1 MQVNEQSLLLYMCNR
16 FPYIHKSCQSP
27 EKDSVSESQSNT
39 LLNERYRILR
49 PLGQGGFGKT
59 FLAVDEKCRSYS
71 TPRLCVIK
79 QFFPQSQTLNYKQKA
94 SELFHQESL
103 HLAELGK
110 HPQIPQLLDIFKQNG
125 QQYLVQEWIDGQN
138 LEQELKEAGAF
149 NEAEIVLLLRE
160 LLPVLGFI
168 HKHNC
173 IHRDIKPANIIR
185 RQSDRQL
192 VLVDFGAAKC
202 TSDVILEKTGT
213 LIGSAEYASPEQ
225 IRGKAVFASDLYSLG
240 VTCLRLITQMSPFD
254 LHDCSED
261 NWIWRS
267 YLTEPIG
274 TSLEQILSKLLQRAT
289 KLRYQSAA
297 EVLIDLNDLPK
308 YSKHL
313 VGQSKSMKSDGND
326 DDFETYFGCSQKE
339 NLPASITV
347 YSTALDIHSIAAITV
362 FDPKTQAWYY
372 LPPKMEARQI
382 APKAATRLSPRLGAL
397 AVGDKTSLEMSLR
410 ILNIITQNTSKIS
423 EFFLTAIATI
433 LIVYFSVAAVASQV
447 RLSSVSN
454 NEKVE
459 NLKIFS
465 DIIHTK

>member
-1 MQVNEQSLLLYMCNR
+1 MCDCP
-16 FPYIHKSCQSP
+16 PYIDKSRQSP
-27 EKDSVSESQSNT
+27 KKDSVSGFRNT

-59 FLAVDEKCRSYS
+59 FLAVDEKCRSYP

-79 QFFPQSQTLNYKQKA
+79 QFFPQSQIDYNQKA
-94 SELFHQESL
+94 FELFHQESL
-103 HLAELGK
+103 RLAELGK
-110 HPQIPQLLDIFKQNG
+110 HPQIPELLDIFEQDG

-149 NEAEIVLLLRE
+149 YEAEILLLLRE
-160 LLPVLGFI
+160 LLPVLAFV

-185 RQSDRQL
+185 RKSDRQL

-202 TSDVILEKTGT
+202 TTDGILEKTGT

-240 VTCLRLITQMSPFD
+240 VTCLRLLTQMSPFD

-261 NWIWRS
+261 NWVWRS
-267 YLTEPIG
+267 YLSEPIG
-274 TSLEQILSKLLQRAT
+274 TSLEQILDKLLQRAT

-297 EVLIDLNDLPK
+297 EVLRDLNDLPK
-308 YSKHL
+308 HSKHL
-313 VGQSKSMKSDGND
+313 VGQSKSMKSDGNN

-347 YSTALDIHSIAAITV
+347 YSAALDIHLIAAITV

-372 LPPKMEARQI
+372 LPPKISARQI
-382 APKAATRLSPRLGAL
+382 AQKAATYLSPRLGASDRTL
-397 AVGDKTSLEMSLR
+397 VEPDKTSLEMSLQ
-410 ILNIITQNTSKIS
+410 ILSTITQKVSKIS
-423 EFFLTAIATI
+423 EFLLTAIATI
-433 LIVYFSVAAVASQV
+433 LIGYLSVAAVGSQV
-447 RLSSVSN
+447 RVPSASN
-454 NEKVE
+454 NQKIE
-459 NLKIFS
+459 NLRIFPN
-465 DIIHTK
+465 IFRTERK

>member
-1 MQVNEQSLLLYMCNR
+1 MCDCL
-16 FPYIHKSCQSP
+16 PYTHKSRQPP
-27 EKDSVSESQSNT
+27 EKDSVSGFSQSNT

-49 PLGQGGFGKT
+49 LLGQGGFGKT
-59 FLAVDEKCRSYS
+59 FLAVDEKCRSYP

-79 QFFPQSQTLNYKQKA
+79 QFFPQSQTLQYKQKA

-103 HLAELGK
+103 RLAELGK
-110 HPQIPQLLDIFKQNG
+110 HPQIPQLFDFFEQDG

-149 NEAEIVLLLRE
+149 NEAEILLLLRE

-185 RQSDRQL
+185 PKSDRQL

-202 TSDVILEKTGT
+202 TTDGILEKTGT

-240 VTCLRLITQMSPFD
+240 VTCLRLLTQMSPFD

-261 NWIWRS
+261 NWIWCP

-274 TSLEQILSKLLQRAT
+274 TSLEQILAKLLQRAT

-297 EVLIDLNDLPK
+297 EVLLDLNELPK

-313 VGQSKSMKSDGND
+313 VGQSKSIASDGNY
-326 DDFETYFGCSQKE
+326 DDFETYFGCSHKE
-339 NLPASITV
+339 NLPASLTV
-347 YSTALDIHSIAAITV
+347 YSAALDIHSIAAITV

-372 LPPKMEARQI
+372 LPPKIKARQI
-382 APKAATRLSPRLGAL
+382 AQKAATCISPRLDAAAGTL
-397 AVGDKTSLEMSLR
+397 AVRDKTSLEMALR
-410 ILNIITQNTSKIS
+410 ALSTITQSTSKIS
-423 EFFLTAIATI
+423 EFLLTAIATI
-433 LIVYFSVAAVASQV
+433 LIVYLTVAAVASQV
-447 RLSSVSN
+447 VPSASN
-454 NEKVE
+454 NEKIE
-459 NLKIFS
+459 NLRIFPN
-465 DIIHTK
+465 IFRTERK